1 MMVRLALSSLRAR
14 ILTVSLT
21 VVTIALSAM
30 LLLGVETVRTGARA
44 SFADTISGTDLIVG
58 SRSSSVQLMLYTVF
72 GIGSPTNNIGWDSV
86 ETIAA
91 RPEVDWLVPISL
103 GDSHRDFR
111 VIATTA
117 EFFERYRYRGDQSL
131 MLADGQVF
139 DDVFDAVIGAEVA
152 ASLGYGVN
160 DPLVIAHGIASF
172 SEHQDHPFRVAGVLE
187 RSGTPLD
194 RSVLISLGGMEAVH
208 VDWRDGAQRG
218 VTPADAIRQMDLTPG
233 AVTAALVGIESRLQ
247 LFNVQRW
254 INDFPGEPLTAV
266 LPGFALQE
274 LWQIVGVAE
283 SALLGV
289 SLLVVGTAIIG
300 MVALIFSSLNERR
313 REMAILRAVGARPI
327 TIVGLLVI
335 EAALT
340 ALAGVALGLALVYGA
355 LFVGRPVIDTLF
367 GLWLPIS
374 PPTARDWS
382 MLASIVGAAVLA
394 SLLPALRAYRLS
406 LADGMMVRT

>member
-1 MMVRLALSSLRAR
+1 MILRLALTSLRAR
-14 ILTVSLT
+14 LLTVSLT
-21 VVTIALSAM
+21 VATIALSVI

-58 SRSSSVQLMLYTVF
+58 ARSSSVQLMLYTVF
-72 GIGSPTNNIGWDSV
+72 GIGSPTNNIGWDSI
-86 ETIAA
+86 ETIEA

-103 GDSHRDFR
+103 GDSHGNFR
-111 VIATTA
+111 VLGTTA
-117 EFFERYRYRGDQSL
+117 EFFERYSYRGNQA
-131 MLADGQVF
+131 LAVAEGAIFADIF
-139 DDVFDAVIGAEVA
+139 DVVIGAEVA
-152 ASLGYGVN
+152 ESLGYGPG

-172 SEHQDHPFRVAGVLE
+172 SEHEDHPFRVSGVLE

-194 RSVLISLGGMEAVH
+194 RSVITSLAGLEAIH

-218 VTPADAIRQMDLTPG
+218 VTPADTIRQMDLTPG

-247 LFNVQRW
+247 LFNAQRW
-254 INDFPGEPLTAV
+254 INEYPDEALSAV
-266 LPGFALQE
+266 LPGLALQE

-289 SLLVVGTAIIG
+289 SIMVVATAIVG

-313 REMAILRAVGARPI
+313 REMAILRAVGARPAVI
-327 TIVGLLVI
+327 MGLLVL
-335 EAALT
+335 EATLT
-340 ALAGVALGLALVYGA
+340 SLAGVTLGTMLVYAA
-355 LFVGRPVIDTLF
+355 LWLGRPMIDANF

-374 PPTARDWS
+374 APSSQQWL
-382 MLASIVGAAVLA
+382 MLTSIVAAAVVA

-406 LADGMMVRT
+406 LVDGMMVKS